1 MRIFCRKLL
10 RCGCAALAA
19 LAAACGKAPQVPRG
33 EFPLPEGAEISE
45 CPEGRYGG
53 IFVLSGSQEPMTFN
67 DLVNTEA
74 STSTIM
80 GMMFS
85 GLLTVD
91 PFTMKPAPMLA
102 ASWEISE
109 DSKTYTFHLRRG
121 VKFSDGVEI
130 TADDVVFTF
139 DAIFARKLDS
149 RGSPVLDPQTGKPVL
164 RYPSRYAGQYT
175 IGGEPVK
182 YKKIDKYTVQF
193 QTKIVY
199 APFLTDIG
207 FISIFPKHKLQK
219 AFEDGSLQTAWST
232 QAAIETPSEIVSSG
246 PFKIFSYRPGERLVL
261 QANPHYW
268 KADKRGR
275 RLPYIDF
282 LIFKFVADANTSA
295 ILFATGQCDA
305 SGLDA
310 GDYPWVKNFAKTY
323 DFTIYERGPASSISF
338 MWFNQNGGEK
348 NGKKF
353 VAPHKL
359 KWFQNKIFRQAVIT
373 ALDREGIVKGVWFGR
388 GIALNS
394 IISPANKKWH
404 NPDVR
409 KYAYNPAEALKL
421 LQSQGFYLDASGAL
435 FDAEHNRVE
444 FSLLVAD
451 GSKNSTTIA
460 TTIVD
465 NLKAVGIKVNLVFL
479 DFAAIVSKIDD
490 TLDYEAAM
498 MGFTGGGDPSGG
510 KAIYR
515 SDGFLHVWNPRQQ
528 APATDWEREVDKI
541 IDEQEA
547 TLDENLRREKIAKM
561 QDIFA
566 EELPLIFLTAPMT
579 YSGIQNK
586 WGNVKVPPLDSIIWN
601 IEELYL
607 KGGSEND

>member
-1 MRIFCRKLL
+1 MAKFRGNFL
-10 RCGCAALAA
+10 RCVCAALAA
-19 LAAACGKAPQVPRG
+19 LASACGKAPQAPRG
-33 EFPLPEGAEISE
+33 EFPLPEGVQISD
-45 CPEGRYGG
+45 CKTGKYGG
-53 IFVLSGSQEPMTFN
+53 VFVLSGSQEPMTFN

-74 STSTIM
+74 STSAIM

-85 GLLTVD
+85 ALTTVD
-91 PFTMKPAPMLA
+91 PFTMRPAPMLA
-102 ASWEISE
+102 SSWEISE
-109 DSKTYTFHLRRG
+109 DSKRYTFHLRRG

-130 TADDVVFTF
+130 TADDVIFTF
-139 DAIFARKLDS
+139 DAIFAPKL
-149 RGSPVLDPQTGKPVL
+149 GENGKPVLDPHTGKPLL

-182 YKKIDKYTVQF
+182 YRKIDKYTVEF
-193 QTKIVY
+193 ETKTVY

-219 AFEDGSLQTAWST
+219 AFDDGSLQAAWST
-232 QAAIETPSEIVSSG
+232 QTAIETPSEIVSSG
-246 PFKIFSYRPGERLVL
+246 PFKIYSYRPGERLVL
-261 QANPHYW
+261 AANPHYW
-268 KADKRGR
+268 KADKNGS

-282 LIFKFVADANTSA
+282 LIFKFVADANTSS
-295 ILFATGQCDA
+295 ILFATGQSDA
-305 SGLDA
+305 SGFDA
-310 GDYPWVKNFAKTY
+310 GDYPWIKKFSKTY
-323 DFTIYERGPASSISF
+323 DFGIYERGPASSISF
-338 MWFNQNGGEK
+338 MWFNQNGGESG
-348 NGKKF
+348 GKKF

-359 KWFQNKIFRQAVIT
+359 KWFQNKVFRQAVIT
-373 ALDREGIVKGVWFGR
+373 ALDRDGIVKGVWFGR
-388 GIALNS
+388 GVVLDS

-404 NPDVR
+404 SPDTP
-409 KYAYNPAEALKL
+409 KYFYSPQKALEM
-421 LQSQGFYLDASGAL
+421 LQGQGFYLNGAGEL
-435 FDAEHNRVE
+435 FDSENNRVE

-465 NLKAVGIKVNLVFL
+465 NLKAVGIRVNLVFL

-490 TLDYEAAM
+490 TLDYEAVM

-528 APATDWEREVDKI
+528 SPATEWEREVDEI
-541 IDEQEA
+541 IDSQEA

-561 QDIFA
+561 QHIFSD
-566 EELPLIFLTAPMT
+566 ELPLIFLTAPLT

-607 KGGSEND
+607 KEGRE